1 VAATSCYG
9 VASVARGFLASL
21 GSIVLVDLLLAGD
34 NAVVIAMAVRALP
47 PRRRRAGILLGAA
60 VAVALRIALTFLV
73 AQLLAARFVK
83 LAGGVL
89 ILWVAAKL
97 FREDEPAAG
106 PEREARSR
114 RSSSSRSPT

>member
-9 VASVARGFLASL
+9 VASVERGFLASL

-60 VAVALRIALTFLV
+60 VAVALRTAPSEAAVHAVEGALAVGIAL
-73 AQLLAARFVK
+73 AGLLWSR
-83 LAGGVL
+83 
-89 ILWVAAKL
+89 
-97 FREDEPAAG
+97 AAG
-106 PEREARSR
+106 RESLSA
-114 RSSSSRSPT
+114 

>member
-9 VASVARGFLASL
+9 VASVERGFL